1 MTTPK
6 VQEAVA
12 RVNELPTLP
21 SVLGKILV
29 TAADPDA
36 SALDLGKHIAA
47 DQSLS
52 ATLLKLVN
60 SAYYGFFRQIT
71 SITHAIVILGFVE
84 VRNLTLT
91 ATVFRTMGNGKG
103 AYDRMQLWRH
113 SLATAMAAERIVKS
127 LNMDREGVFES
138 ALLHDIGKVT
148 LDMLYPEL
156 FGVVARQAMDTGLSL
171 RLVEREIFGL
181 DHAEVGE
188 LLGNHWN
195 LPNSVVSAIRF
206 HHQPELASSNEH
218 LVALISL
225 ANYLSY
231 KAELGDPGNG
241 GEPELPQ
248 FAIQLLDTKVDQ
260 VLDVRE
266 YLVENEDRIDEFLG
280 IFQESNTA

>member
-1 MTTPK
+1 MSTPK

-12 RVNELPTLP
+12 RVKELPTLP

-60 SAYYGFFRQIT
+60 SAYYGFYRQIT

-91 ATVFRTMGNGKG
+91 ATVFRTMANGKS

-181 DHAEVGE
+181 DHAEVGA

-206 HHQPELASSNEH
+206 HHQPEMASSDEH

-248 FAIQLLDTKVDQ
+248 FATQLLDIKVDQ

-266 YLVENEDRIDEFLG
+266 YLVENQDRIDEFLG
-280 IFQESNTA
+280 IFHEIVT